1 MAAGEDAVEP
11 PGDELPEDLDI
22 TAVRAGYTFPDVKR
36 RRIAGLLYVGLAALC
51 LLAWSLA
58 GAGAVLV
65 NAGTLGA
72 GTALALIGG
81 HHVAT
86 SWPLRVRDEDAL
98 AAAAAAVGFAVGHA
112 SAQLSWRGLLSR
124 PTWRLLLYSGED
136 SPGQRAVVLVDG
148 VDGRVLSQ
156 FVEDNP
162 EDWTASR
169 S

>member
-1 MAAGEDAVEP
+1 MAAGRDAGDQ
-11 PGDELPEDLDI
+11 PGDDLPEDLDV

-36 RRIAGLLYVGLAALC
+36 RRIAGLLYLGLAALC
-51 LLAWSLA
+51 LLTWSVA

-72 GTALALIGG
+72 GMALAFIGAY
-81 HHVAT
+81 HVAT

-98 AAAAAAVGFAVGHA
+98 AAAAAEVGFAVGHA
-112 SAQLSWRGLLSR
+112 AAQLSWRGLLSR

-136 SPGQRAVVLVDG
+136 PPSNRAVVLVDG

-162 EDWTASR
+162 EDWTAAR